1 MKNESKTLYIPLYG
15 KACVSR
21 KGIILSDPDA
31 ERIWQAGGFP
41 LRGKAKSKWLAYY
54 MGMRSAVFDR
64 WAAEKMQQNP
74 GATVLHIGCGMDSR
88 CNRIAAARQNCLW
101 YDIDFPDVI
110 VERRKYYSEDEG
122 YRMQPGDASRTD
134 WLEVLPGADTAI
146 VIMEGISMYLAPDAL
161 RALLSALRSRYAKL
175 HLLMDCYTEF
185 GAKASRYKNP
195 INTVGVTETYG
206 METPRQ
212 LAEDCGLRY
221 LGEMS
226 MTPEALVSQLRG
238 SERFFFRKV
247 FAGGFAGR
255 IYKLYGFEA

>member
-21 KGIILSDPDA
+21 KGIILNDPDA
-31 ERIWQAGGFP
+31 ERIWQAEGFP

-74 GATVLHIGCGMDSR
+74 GAPVLHIGCGMDSR
-88 CNRIAAARQNCLW
+88 CNRLAHVRQDRLW
-101 YDIDFPDVI
+101 YDIDFPDVLA
-110 VERRKYYSEDEG
+110 ERGKYYSESER
-122 YRMQPGDASRTD
+122 YRMLPGDASHPD
-134 WLEVLPGADTAI
+134 WLRQLPEADGAI

-161 RALLSALRSRYAKL
+161 RTLLSALRSRYAKL

-206 METPRQ
+206 METSRQ

-221 LGEMS
+221 LGEMT
-226 MTPEALVSQLRG
+226 MAPEELISQLRG
-238 SERFFFRKV
+238 GERFFFRKV

-255 IYKLYGFEA
+255 LYKLYAFEA